1 MSAGAWGWLKAAVP
15 AVLATACLD
24 TPPDYQPPDLRAP
37 LIQSLSPYRG
47 EIQDIFPSVRN
58 NNEYEFEVF
67 FELAP
72 DEDPD
77 ELFVGA
83 FVNLLASDNRNS
95 AFGKRL
101 SGSGYDSTSQSVRST
116 ISLGAVGEGAAT
128 QLGCNTYTM
137 ILTWQSNVDNDS
149 FPLPIDREEA
159 VELTWWLKLNPESG
173 AEFVPVALGACPG
186 ADGSEL

>member
-1 MSAGAWGWLKAAVP
+1 MLT
-15 AVLATACLD
+15 TACLD

-37 LIQSLSPYRG
+37 LIRSLSPYRG
-47 EIQDIFPSVRN
+47 EIQDIFPTVRN
-58 NNEYEFEVF
+58 SNEYEFEVF
-67 FELAP
+67 FELGP
-72 DEDPD
+72 DEEPD

-83 FVNLLASDNRNS
+83 FVNLLASDNRTA
-95 AFGKRL
+95 AFQKRI
-101 SGSGYDSTSQSVRST
+101 SGSGYDSTSQSVKST
-116 ISLGAVGEGAAT
+116 IGLDPQAGET
-128 QLGCNTYTM
+128 KPQLGCNTYTM

-159 VELTWWLKLNPESG
+159 VELTWWLNLNPEPG